1 MEVKST
7 AGGWPHHNTFDLSLQ
22 EWDFATSGLGGGGS
36 LSGGARSGGSLVQ
49 YHIYRVF
56 GAGEDPRAVRVRVVE
71 DVVAAIQAREARLCL
86 AV

>member
-22 EWDFATSGLGGGGS
+22 EWDFATADARRVGGGG
-36 LSGGARSGGSLVQ
+36 RSSLVQ
-49 YHIYRVF
+49 YHLYRVF
-56 GAGEDPRAVRVRVVE
+56 GAGDPAAVRVRVVE
-71 DVVAAIQAREARLCL
+71 DVVGAIQTREARLCL